1 MEIWE
6 TYPFDPDL
14 WSFKLNGPGLRYE
27 VGVCINTGLIVWLN
41 GPYKPRRWVDIT
53 IFRHRMLYA
62 LGPDEWIVGD
72 GGYRDGFQYVIPKR
86 AGPQWLRKM
95 TALATARHEIINSRL
110 KVWAI
115 IRNAYR
121 YGQGSEERLRRH
133 ERTVNGI
140 ANVVN
145 IWLMESPAFQ
155 LECYDDA
162 GAIHDLYY

>member
-1 MEIWE
+1 
-6 TYPFDPDL
+6 
-14 WSFKLNGPGLRYE
+14 
-27 VGVCINTGLIVWLN
+27 
-41 GPYKPRRWVDIT
+41 
-53 IFRHRMLYA
+53 MLYA

-86 AGPQWLRKM
+86 AGPQWLREM
-95 TALATARHEIINSRL
+95 TALATARHETINSRL

-121 YGQGSEERLRRH
+121 YGQGSDERLKRH

-155 LECYDDA
+155 VECYDDA
-162 GAIHDLYY
+162 GGIHDLYY